1 MKKSERLNKEEKAWR
16 EREGE
21 VLGIGARE
29 KEGKINA
36 TLRGKEHK
44 CGIRMKGK
52 EGKEEKKGKRR
63 RRTLMER

>member
-1 MKKSERLNKEEKAWR
+1 MER

-29 KEGKINA
+29 KEGEEEGGEGKINA
-36 TLRGKEHK
+36 ALRGKEHK